1 MTHRG
6 PGTDTAGACPLWFAL
21 RVRSNAERAVRHALR
36 AYGIEEFLPLVRT
49 VSQWSDRVKTIER
62 PLFPGYLFARVDPR
76 NASLVAWIPGV
87 VSFLPSNLEPIPVDA
102 AEIESIRLLCSSM
115 LPLQVSDSSES
126 FDVGETVTIERGA
139 LSGLRGVVTH
149 AKGRRRLVVAVEM
162 LHRTVS
168 VELPAESLSNGP
180 KAA

>member
-1 MTHRG
+1 MHRG

-49 VSQWSDRVKTIER
+49 VSEWSDRVKTIER
-62 PLFPGYLFARVDPR
+62 PLFPGYLFVRVSPIS
-76 NASLVAWIPGV
+76 AHVAVRIPGV
-87 VSFLPSNLEPIPVDA
+87 VSFLPTNLNPIPVDA

-126 FDVGETVTIERGA
+126 FDVGASVTVDSGA
-139 LSGLRGVVTH
+139 LAGLRGVVTRV
-149 AKGRRRLVVAVEM
+149 KGRDRLVVAVEM
-162 LHRTVS
+162 IHKTVS
-168 VELPAESLSNGP
+168 VELPAESLRT
-180 KAA
+180 AA